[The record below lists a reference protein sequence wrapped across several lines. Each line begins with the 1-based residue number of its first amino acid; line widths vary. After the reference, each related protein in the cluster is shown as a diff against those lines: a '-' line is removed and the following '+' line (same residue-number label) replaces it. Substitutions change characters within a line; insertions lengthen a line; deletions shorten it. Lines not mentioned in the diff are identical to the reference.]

1 MCFRSK
7 KGSIHTS
14 GGIQMKRKAMG
25 LTAIFAIPVILYLL
39 FSFIAEGFGVHSL
52 PIVLSQCAI
61 PLLIGF
67 GIFITMQAGMF
78 DFSVGVRV
86 VFAALLGASL
96 EPVFGAVGILVGSIA
111 GGVIGGV
118 VIGLLY
124 RYLKVPSMVI
134 ALGFVLVFEVIGAKI
149 AGVSG
154 FLKVSLKAAKI
165 GSYPT
170 NLVIA
175 LVACVLLYIIVYK
188 SKIGTQIK
196 AVGNDEKLAMNVGLN
211 TDHIKFMSWVIS
223 GVFCGLGGISQACYS
238 LSVTA
243 QIGLV
248 TMNMIFKPLIG
259 VLIGVQLV
267 RMWDNLPVLIFVGEL
282 IVSIIFNGFIALG
295 LSDVEQ
301 NIVLGIFLI
310 VVMAFSS
317 ANIVQR
323 RKSYGD

>member
-1 MCFRSK
+1 M
-7 KGSIHTS
+7 
-14 GGIQMKRKAMG
+14 
-25 LTAIFAIPVILYLL
+25 
-39 FSFIAEGFGVHSL
+39 
-52 PIVLSQCAI
+52 
-61 PLLIGF
+61 
-67 GIFITMQAGMF
+67 
-78 DFSVGVRV
+78 
-86 VFAALLGASL
+86 
-96 EPVFGAVGILVGSIA
+96 
-111 GGVIGGV
+111 
-118 VIGLLY
+118 
-124 RYLKVPSMVI
+124 
-134 ALGFVLVFEVIGAKI
+134 
-149 AGVSG
+149 
-154 FLKVSLKAAKI
+154 
-165 GSYPT
+165 
-170 NLVIA
+170 
-175 LVACVLLYIIVYK
+175 
-188 SKIGTQIK
+188 
-196 AVGNDEKLAMNVGLN
+196 
-211 TDHIKFMSWVIS
+211 
-223 GVFCGLGGISQACYS
+223 QACYS